1 MTKLRFPIACL
12 LAGVITVALFGFLRE
27 LTDTRVAAEAA
38 LAAPK
43 MEFVRLRR
51 EVEIEEKKRE
61 KPERE
66 KPEQKPMTPT
76 LAVASKE
83 GVDLGLDVQAIAS
96 GLGASTARRAAAATG
111 RARRSA
117 PGSRTAT
124 RCRWCASSRSTHR
137 RRASAASRAGSR

>member
-1 MTKLRFPIACL
+1 MSKLRFPIACL
-12 LAGVITVALFGFLRE
+12 LSGVITVALFGFLRA

-38 LAAPK
+38 LATPK

-96 GLGASTARRAAAATG
+96 GLGAEYGSAGGRGGAGTRAAGAA
-111 RARRSA
+111 RLKHPALL
-117 PGSRTAT
+117 SRL
-124 RCRWCASSRSTHR
+124 RVQ
-137 RRASAASRAGSR
+137 